1 MKKLLTT
8 ACLFVVTTVAIVPF
22 IAPAVFGQGKKT
34 VNVEGGVSKAIP
46 AAVEWQFDKAQPDWK
61 PALLLA
67 GVVVLGYVDHAQT
80 ELQTSIGWVIRS
92 HRFYW
97 ASTPGVDESFIVFPT
112 TESLLKKLCGGV

>member
-34 VNVEGGVSKAIP
+34 V
-46 AAVEWQFDKAQPDWK
+46 
-61 PALLLA
+61 

-112 TESLLKKLCGGV
+112 TESLFEKLCGGV